1 MKADKRIVTTEEID
15 VKVTGITL
23 LSKEEYEAN
32 KDIIPQ
38 SKWWWLRSPGYARRD
53 AANVDYDGSLNFYY
67 VINVSGCVRPALYIW
82 DPQSSN
88 LKRGDKFDLAGYTWT
103 VLSDDLALCDDI
115 VGSTCFREDWLAD
128 DANDYDKSDIKQW
141 LHDWAE
147 KNGIYFMMQTFS
159 PD

>member
-1 MKADKRIVTTEEID
+1 MKVDKRIVVTEEID
-15 VKVTGITL
+15 VKFTGITL

-38 SKWWWLRSPGYARRD
+38 NNWWWLRSPGPIRYDVAC
-53 AANVDYDGSLNFYY
+53 VDYDGTLFYS
-67 VINVSGCVRPALYIW
+67 NVYDAHGCVRPALYIW
-82 DPQSSN
+82 NPQSSD

-115 VGSTCFREDWLAD
+115 VGCTCFRENWPTK
-128 DANDYDKSDIKQW
+128 DANDFDASDIKKW
-141 LHDWAE
+141 LHKWAE
-147 KNGIYFMMQTFS
+147 DNDIYFMMQTFS